1 MTKGIYKVLI
11 IDQNSHDISF
21 FQKVFSEIRPTTFN
35 FAFEFEKNLNSSLSY
50 LTQNKVDII
59 FLDLIFPALTS
70 LEVIR
75 KVRETAIETPIIVL
89 MENNDEK
96 LAQEILQHGVQDYLL
111 KTSIHSKMLSRIIVH
126 SIEKKRLEE
135 SLRLQSQIVTH
146 MAEGVCFV
154 RARDAMV
161 VYANST
167 FESMFGYFS
176 GELFN
181 KPLSILYAPSFE
193 KSAPAQA
200 QETIRHLKKTGKWNG
215 EVHHLKKDGSSFWCQ
230 ANISTFEHPEYG
242 LIWVGVF
249 TDITKR
255 KLAEETLIRTTSE
268 LQAIF
273 HAFPDLYF
281 RLGEDGT
288 ILDYHAGQ
296 SKNLFLS
303 SKDFL
308 GQRIQDILPNK
319 IENQFKQ
326 IISLTHQKKE
336 MGSLEYSL
344 NLQNE
349 ENFFEARIL
358 PLLKDQVL
366 VIVRNITE
374 RKKLEKI
381 KDEFISTVSHE
392 LRTPLSIV
400 KEAISSLKDELLGPL
415 NKEQVEVVD
424 IANRNAYR
432 LWRIINDILDLS
444 KLQSGKVSVH
454 PFSVNIAQLIK
465 EATQSFQTIASNK
478 NIQIDIELPE
488 VIPSLICDGNLIE
501 RVLGNLLDN
510 AIRFSK
516 SHILIKAALTQQNQ
530 QALGKKDKKNTP
542 MPSNS
547 HFIQISVMD
556 DGPGIDKK
564 DIEHLFEKFHQIHR
578 PVGGAGYKGTGLG
591 LAISKEIIE
600 LHQGK
605 IWVES
610 ALKKGSKFHFSL
622 PVTLG
627 E

>member
-1 MTKGIYKVLI
+1 MTKGVYKVLL
-11 IDQNSHDISF
+11 IDQNSSDISL
-21 FQKVFSEIRPTTFN
+21 FQKVFSEIQPTTFN
-35 FAFEFEKNLNSSLSY
+35 FIFKFEKNLKSSLTY

-59 FLDLIFPALTS
+59 FLDLIFSNLTR
-70 LEVIR
+70 LEIIR
-75 KVRETAIETPIIVL
+75 KVREVAIETPIIVL
-89 MENNDEK
+89 TQTDD
-96 LAQEILQHGVQDYLL
+96 EILGHELLQQGAQDYLV
-111 KTSIHSKMLSRIIVH
+111 KTNIHSKMLSRTILH
-126 SIEKKRLEE
+126 SIEKNRLEE

-146 MAEGVCFV
+146 MAEGVCFI

-193 KSAPAQA
+193 KSAQAQA
-200 QETIRHLKKTGKWNG
+200 QETIRQLKKTGKWNG
-215 EVHHLKKDGSSFWCQ
+215 EVHHLKKDESSFWCQ

-255 KLAEETLIRTTSE
+255 KMAEETLIRTTSE

-281 RLGEDGT
+281 RLNEDGT

-308 GQRIQDILPNK
+308 GQRLQDILPNK

-326 IISLTHQKKE
+326 MISLAHQKKE

-392 LRTPLSIV
+392 LRTPLSII
-400 KEAISSLKDELLGPL
+400 KEAINSLKDELLGPL
-415 NKEQVEVVD
+415 NTEQKETVD

-432 LWRIINDILDLS
+432 LSRIINDILDLS
-444 KLQSGKVSVH
+444 KLQSGKITIH
-454 PFSVNIAQLIK
+454 PFAVNIAQLLK

-478 NIQIDIELPE
+478 HIQIDIELSE

-516 SHILIKAALTQQNQ
+516 SHILIKAVLIQQGHRT
-530 QALGKKDKKNTP
+530 LDKKNQK
-542 MPSNS
+542 SNS
-547 HFIQISVMD
+547 NNSNFIQISVID

-564 DIEHLFEKFHQIHR
+564 EVEHLFEKFHQIHR

-610 ALKKGSKFHFSL
+610 TLRKGSQFHFSL